1 MHGTPQ
7 HRKEQ
12 KSNCHRMHL
21 ISNCP
26 ETPNHALQRTA
37 PCVTAPASAA
47 AFPPAMQVPRRTP
60 RSLSLG
66 SLDLSMRTPKLKK
79 RKAWLITW
87 EGMPYTLKDLG
98 RPRVVAIL
106 KSQIC
111 ETTIEKIL
119 PALFIN
125 TELLIQL
132 DLGDSPTKGRHW
144 FCDVA
149 AADFRANTFYLCEVT
164 YSKSMSA
171 LATRLISWSTHWPEI
186 RQALFRDCGVPA
198 TWQIKPRAFIP
209 LEYHETLKKRL
220 AAISHR
226 DDDEHAMPPPLITYL
241 ESIVPWKYKSWDR
254 KLEALEQET

>member
-1 MHGTPQ
+1 MDYFLGV
-7 HRKEQ
+7 
-12 KSNCHRMHL
+12 
-21 ISNCP
+21 
-26 ETPNHALQRTA
+26 
-37 PCVTAPASAA
+37 VTEYLRAS
-47 AFPPAMQVPRRTP
+47 
-60 RSLSLG
+60 RS
-66 SLDLSMRTPKLKK
+66 
-79 RKAWLITW
+79 
-87 EGMPYTLKDLG
+87 
-98 RPRVVAIL
+98 V
-106 KSQIC
+106 
-111 ETTIEKIL
+111 
-119 PALFIN
+119 FIN

-132 DLGDSPTKGRHW
+132 DLGDLPTQGLHR

-241 ESIVPWKYKSWDR
+241 ESIVPWRDKSWTESLKHLNKRPKHTSEVCPSGILSPARAFFAAPRAVIQIVASQADSR
-254 KLEALEQET
+254 RAESTGV